1 MPHFYVADYR
11 PYPSRRRARIR
22 RIWRD
27 ATIAV
32 LAAAVATAWLLP
44 AVPAS
49 GANNAPAAVARAAH

>member
-27 ATIAV
+27 ATIAF
-32 LAAAVATAWLLP
+32 LAAAVVAAWLLP
-44 AVPAS
+44 TVPAS
-49 GANNAPAAVARAAH
+49 GANSSPAAVTRSAH